1 MISNVYNVSTTP
13 VKIYQTGNAT
23 NRIYLR
29 STGADMYLGDVAVT
43 TTTGLRLTKDTVTE
57 IYVDE
62 LETLYA
68 VVDTGSHTINVLA
81 PNQS

>member
-1 MISNVYNVSTTP
+1 MISNVYTVTTTP

-29 STGADMYLGDVAVT
+29 STDADMYLGGAGVT
-43 TTTGLRLTKDTVTE
+43 TTTGVRLTKDTVTE

>member
-1 MISNVYNVSTTP
+1 MISNVYTVSTTP

-29 STGADMYLGDVAVT
+29 STGADMYLGDATVT